1 MLNVLDILKNI
12 QLRTNK
18 HNILIE
24 KDDFLNLIFEKKKFA
39 IFYKLGS

>member
-1 MLNVLDILKNI
+1 MLNVLDTLKNI
-12 QLRTNK
+12 QLRSNK

-24 KDDFLNLIFEKKKFA
+24 KDDFLNLIFEKKFA

>member
-18 HNILIE
+18 HNILFE
-24 KDDFLNLIFEKKKFA
+24 KDDFLNLIFEKKKNLQYF
-39 IFYKLGS
+39 IS